1 MKLAIILAL
10 ALAQATPPVE
20 VLAFEDAAMEARYKA
35 LLPQLRCPKCPNQS
49 LADSDAP
56 IAADLRALVR
66 RLMADGQ
73 SDAQIRQHLVA
84 RYGNSVLYS
93 PPLRG
98 GGGLVWAMPG
108 IMTLAIFLLAAWL
121 IRRAGRDLR

>member
-1 MKLAIILAL
+1 MILMM

-20 VLAFEDAAMEARYKA
+20 PLAFADAALEARYQA

-66 RLMADGQ
+66 RMLADGR
-73 SDAQIRQHLVA
+73 SDAQIRAHLVA
-84 RYGNSVLYS
+84 RYGDSVLYS

-98 GGGLVWAMPG
+98 GGALVWALPG
-108 IMTLAIFLLAAWL
+108 LMTLAIFLMAAWL
-121 IRRAGRDLR
+121 IRRAGRGLR